1 MNPHSGNK
9 DNTNRDTRKK
19 AAIPMAWA
27 IVSAA
32 ILLSGLSLIGS
43 FQQPA
48 IAQQEN
54 MTGTGGTTGGATTAD
69 TNATTM
75 AAGNATM
82 AGGAEGNDSMS
93 QVRLHLEE
101 ARTALQNND
110 TQGAI
115 MHLDLALNALGGASG
130 AEMNMT
136 STTGG
141 TEGGGA
147 TTGGTEGG
155 GATTGGTEGGGAT
168 TGGTEGGG
176 ATTGGTEGGGATTGG
191 TEGGNGDGILEG
203 IFGGGG

>member
-19 AAIPMAWA
+19 AAIPMVGA
-27 IVSAA
+27 IVTAA
-32 ILLSGLSLIGS
+32 ILLSGLSLIGTV
-43 FQQPA
+43 QQPA

-54 MTGTGGTTGGATTAD
+54 LTGTSGATTTG
-69 TNATTM
+69 TNATTTN
-75 AAGNATM
+75 AGNATT

-110 TQGAI
+110 TQGAL

-130 AEMNMT
+130 AEMNIT
-136 STTGG
+136 STTGAATTGGGTEGGGTEGGGTEGGG

-147 TTGGTEGG
+147 TTGG
-155 GATTGGTEGGGAT
+155 
-168 TGGTEGGG
+168 
-176 ATTGGTEGGGATTGG
+176 G
-191 TEGGNGDGILEG
+191 TEGGNGGGILEG
-203 IFGGGG
+203 IFGGGGG